1 MIFVQLPRR
10 IRKETKEDEQRA
22 TRDLH
27 HAIAHLKKSPED
39 VPADLLTKLWAY
51 ETNHSIDFI
60 GGI

>member
-51 ETNHSIDFI
+51 ETNHSI
-60 GGI
+60 